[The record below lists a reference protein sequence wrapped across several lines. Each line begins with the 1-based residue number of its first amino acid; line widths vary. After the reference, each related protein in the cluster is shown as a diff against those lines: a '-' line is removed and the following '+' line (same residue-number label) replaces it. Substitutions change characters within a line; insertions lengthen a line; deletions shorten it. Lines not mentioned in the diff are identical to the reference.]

1 MRMDTTNNEKKKKN
15 KKLRVYTFVS
25 SHKYDTKT
33 KPTVELKKTTT
44 DSEA

>member
-1 MRMDTTNNEKKKKN
+1 MRMDTTNNEKKN

-33 KPTVELKKTTT
+33 KPTVELKKKT
-44 DSEA
+44 DREA